1 MKAKKK
7 ERTLM
12 ENNNSNSGSKFI
24 NGFLLG
30 ALIGAGVVFLLGTK
44 KGKKLL
50 KTISEEGLGN
60 ISNILEK
67 AEKFEEIS
75 NDEEVEKIIP
85 QKKVAPIEGELEDE
99 SEEIR
104 PKVKRFF
111 KGISR
116 RFN

>member
-1 MKAKKK
+1 
-7 ERTLM
+7 M
-12 ENNNSNSGSKFI
+12 ENNATANPGQGSKFV

-44 KGKKLL
+44 KGKRLL

-67 AEKFEEIS
+67 AEKLEEI
-75 NDEEVEKIIP
+75 DEGEEVEKVIA
-85 QKKVAPIEGELEDE
+85 QKKITQAEDELEDQP
-99 SEEIR
+99 EEMR

-111 KGISR
+111 RGISK